1 MKTVFFDMDGTL
13 AALFFVKGFKD
24 ALAKEDSTPYAIAN
38 PLFKADE
45 MREIITALKADGW
58 KIGIISYTGA
68 DCSAEFARE
77 TVEVKKAWLAKYFP
91 YADDD
96 EIHIVKPEISKT
108 AFAKSADDILV
119 DDSGKNRTEWEQTGR
134 TAINAY
140 FRAKVPMI
148 EALKALL

>member
-1 MKTVFFDMDGTL
+1 MKTLFFDMDGTL
-13 AALFFVKGFKD
+13 AGLFFVKGFKD
-24 ALAKEDSTPYAIAN
+24 ALANEDSTPYEIAN

-45 MREIITALKADGW
+45 MKNVISALKADGW
-58 KIGIISYTGA
+58 KIGIISYTGT
-68 DCSAEFARE
+68 DCSAEFIRK

-91 YADDD
+91 YAD

-108 AFAKSADDILV
+108 EFANSADDILV
-119 DDSGKNRTEWEQTGR
+119 DDSTKNRTEWEQTGR

-140 FRAKVPMI
+140 FRAKIPMI